1 MQMQVCDP
9 LIWFDCK
16 IRNFLSQKKEVT
28 NEYIL
33 VHFSEFFQSKTE
45 DDELHEVVMKV
56 LEQLRADDDQDVR
69 YFAGAKSFEE
79 VSLFS
84 DDVTK
89 HDGLS
94 SEELDEEH
102 RQQESTEDEEKIAME
117 EPSPANQLI
126 TSVEYRDIVGTD
138 KDINA
143 DKISDEKLDNEI
155 EIVQEDLQN
164 VSLSEESV
172 TKDDEQTRGENSS
185 AVVVEGIID
194 DVIERVQAP

>member
-1 MQMQVCDP
+1 M
-9 LIWFDCK
+9 F
-16 IRNFLSQKKEVT
+16 T
-28 NEYIL
+28 
-33 VHFSEFFQSKTE
+33 FSEFFQSKTE

-56 LEQLRADDDQDVR
+56 LEHLRADDDQDVR

-102 RQQESTEDEEKIAME
+102 RQQESTEDEERIAME
-117 EPSPANQLI
+117 EPSPVNQLI
-126 TSVEYRDIVGTD
+126 TSVQYRDIVGTD

-143 DKISDEKLDNEI
+143 DNISDEKLDNEI

-164 VSLSEESV
+164 VTLSEESV
-172 TKDDEQTRGENSS
+172 TKDDKQTSGENSS

-194 DVIERVQAP
+194 DVIERVQKP